1 MGSLKKLLIVDD
13 QAGIRLLLDEVFKK
27 EGYETV
33 LAATGKEALLR
44 VENDEPDCILLDM
57 KMPGMNGDE
66 VLKQVKSDRPNL
78 PVVMMTA
85 YDVIETSDSEAQHQ
99 ADHYF
104 TKPFDIH
111 QVRHT
116 INHLLRE
123 T

>member
-1 MGSLKKLLIVDD
+1 MKKLLIVDD

-33 LAATGKEALLR
+33 LASNGKEALLR
-44 VENDEPDCILLDM
+44 VENDHPDCILLDM
-57 KMPGMNGDE
+57 KMPGMNGSE
-66 VLKQVKSDRPNL
+66 VLQEVKNDRPDI

-85 YDVIETSDSEAQHQ
+85 YDEIESANQKTTHQ

-111 QVRHT
+111 EVRQT
-116 INHLLRE
+116 IERLLRE
-123 T
+123 R

>member
-1 MGSLKKLLIVDD
+1 MKKLLIVDD

-33 LAATGKEALLR
+33 LASNGKEALLR
-44 VENDEPDCILLDM
+44 VENDDPDCILLDM
-57 KMPGMNGDE
+57 KMPGMDGAE
-66 VLKQVKSDRPNL
+66 VLRQVKSDRPDR

-85 YDVIETSDSEAQHQ
+85 YDEIESADPEAEHR

-111 QVRHT
+111 EVRQT
-116 INHLLRE
+116 INKLLRE
-123 T
+123 R

>member
-1 MGSLKKLLIVDD
+1 MKKLLIVDD

-66 VLKQVKSDRPNL
+66 VLRRVKSDRPNL

-85 YDVIETSDSEAQHQ
+85 YDVIESSDSEAQFQ